1 MCVDTGQEGTE
12 KGGTRRTLV
21 IFRCLTREFFFGAI
35 WRGPG
40 LGPRA
45 AGLQLHLIVSLL
57 LLIIVKLQTIGIG
70 IGERMLEWEK
80 KSHENAVKN
89 IPLRRARVTGWLALL
104 DESLSHCIFLLFF
117 RVEEDV

>member
-1 MCVDTGQEGTE
+1 M
-12 KGGTRRTLV
+12 
-21 IFRCLTREFFFGAI
+21 
-35 WRGPG
+35 
-40 LGPRA
+40 GPRA